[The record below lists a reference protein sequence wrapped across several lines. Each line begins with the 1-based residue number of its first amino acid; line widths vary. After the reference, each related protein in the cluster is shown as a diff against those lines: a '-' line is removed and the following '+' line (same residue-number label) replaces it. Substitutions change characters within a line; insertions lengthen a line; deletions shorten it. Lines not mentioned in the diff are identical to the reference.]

1 MKSSIFV
8 IMRKEL
14 MRFFLDKK
22 LVMNCVLLP
31 GLMIFVMYTLM
42 GNALENFTQVEDD
55 YKASVHVVNLPDS
68 IEGILASSDVMEV
81 EKIATDEIEA
91 DKTLLQQEELDLL
104 VVFPENFDAQVA
116 AYEATSGE
124 VAPNVEM
131 YYNSVSTESSSAY
144 DIMDELLSQYE
155 NSMANK
161 FDINNSDTD
170 YNMASEKDM
179 MGSVFSTMLPMLLL
193 TFLYSG
199 CISVAPESIAG
210 EKERGTITTML
221 VTPMKRSS
229 LAMGKIAALAI
240 IALLSGLSSTIGT
253 IASMPSLMGSA
264 TSDMNANVYGVAE
277 YALLGITIMSTV
289 IFLITIISIIS
300 AFAKSVKEAQ
310 TAVSP
315 LMIIVVV
322 VGISAMFA
330 SGAKEGV
337 AYYLI
342 PLYNSVQAM
351 VGIFSFEIVPMNIMV
366 AFISNIVYS
375 LVGVFVLTKM
385 FNSEKIMFS
394 R

>member
-1 MKSSIFV
+1 MKSSVFV

-22 LVMNCVLLP
+22 LVMNCILLP
-31 GLMIFVMYTLM
+31 GLMIFVMYTFM
-42 GNALENFTQVEDD
+42 GQAMESFTQVEDD

-68 IEGILASSDVMEV
+68 IEGMLDSADIMEV
-81 EKIATDEIEA
+81 EEITAEKIEA
-91 DKTLLQQEELDLL
+91 DKALLQQEELDLL
-104 VVFPENFDAQVA
+104 VVFPEDFDAQVA
-116 AYEATSGE
+116 VYETASGE
-124 VAPNVEM
+124 TAPNVEM
-131 YYNSVSTESSSAY
+131 YYNSVSNESSVAY
-144 DIMDELLSQYE
+144 DMMDDMLGQYE
-155 NSMANK
+155 NSMTNK
-161 FDINNSDTD
+161 FDINNADKE

-179 MGSVFSTMLPMLLL
+179 MGTMFSTLLPMLLL

-253 IASMPSLMGSA
+253 VVSMPSIMGSA
-264 TSDMNANVYGVAE
+264 SEGINANVYGVGE
-277 YALLGITIMSTV
+277 YTMLGITILSTV
-289 IFLITIISIIS
+289 VFLITIISIIS

-315 LMIIVVV
+315 LMIIVLV
-322 VGISAMFA
+322 VGITAMFGT
-330 SGAKEGV
+330 GAKEGI

-351 VGIFSFEIVPMNIMV
+351 IGIFSFEIVPMNIV
-366 AFISNIVYS
+366 VTFISNIVYS
-375 LVGVFVLTKM
+375 LAGVFVLAKM

>member
-1 MKSSIFV
+1 
-8 IMRKEL
+8 
-14 MRFFLDKK
+14 
-22 LVMNCVLLP
+22 
-31 GLMIFVMYTLM
+31 
-42 GNALENFTQVEDD
+42 
-55 YKASVHVVNLPDS
+55 
-68 IEGILASSDVMEV
+68 
-81 EKIATDEIEA
+81 
-91 DKTLLQQEELDLL
+91 
-104 VVFPENFDAQVA
+104 
-116 AYEATSGE
+116 
-124 VAPNVEM
+124 
-131 YYNSVSTESSSAY
+131 
-144 DIMDELLSQYE
+144 
-155 NSMANK
+155 MANK

-253 IASMPSLMGSA
+253 IASMPSLMGSD

>member
-8 IMRKEL
+8 VMRKEL

-31 GLMIFVMYTLM
+31 GIMIFVMYTFM
-42 GNALENFTQVEDD
+42 GQAMESFTQVEDD
-55 YKASVHVVNLPDS
+55 YKASVQVVNLPDS
-68 IEGILASSDVMEV
+68 IEGIMGSADVMEV
-81 EKIATDEIEA
+81 EKITSDKIEA
-91 DKTLLQQEELDLL
+91 GKTLLQQEELDLL
-104 VVFPENFDAQVA
+104 VVFPEDFDAQVA
-116 AYEATSGE
+116 AYKATSGE
-124 VAPNVEM
+124 AAPNVEM
-131 YYNSVSTESSSAY
+131 YYNSISNESNAAY
-144 DIMDELLSQYE
+144 DMMDDMLGQYE
-155 NSMANK
+155 NSMTNK
-161 FDINNSDTD
+161 FDINSGEKD
-170 YNMASEKDM
+170 YNMASEKDK
-179 MGSVFSTMLPMLLL
+179 MGTLFSTMLPMLLL

-240 IALLSGLSSTIGT
+240 IALLSGLSSTVGT
-253 IASMPSLMGSA
+253 IISMPNLMGTA
-264 TSDMNANVYGVAE
+264 TDEMNANVYGVGE
-277 YALLGITIMSTV
+277 YVLLGITILSTV

-315 LMIIVVV
+315 LMIIVIV
-322 VGISAMFA
+322 VGISAMFG
-330 SGAKEGV
+330 SGAQENIM
-337 AYYLI
+337 YYLV

-351 VGIFSFEIVPMNIMV
+351 IGIFSFEIVPMNIIV
-366 AFISNIVYS
+366 TFVSNIVYS
-375 LVGVFVLTKM
+375 LAGVFVLTKM

>member
-8 IMRKEL
+8 VMRKEL
-14 MRFFLDKK
+14 MRFFLDRK

-31 GLMIFVMYTLM
+31 GLMIFIMYTFM
-42 GNALENFTQVEDD
+42 GSALDNFSQVEDD

-68 IEGILASSDVMEV
+68 IGGMLASSDVMEV
-81 EKIATDEIEA
+81 EEITADKIEA

-104 VVFPENFDAQVA
+104 VVFPENFDTQVA
-116 AYEATSGE
+116 AYETASGE

-131 YYNSVSTESSSAY
+131 YYNSVSTESSTAY
-144 DIMDELLSQYE
+144 DMFDEMLGQYE
-155 NSMANK
+155 NEMTNK
-161 FDINNSDTD
+161 FDINNSDKD

-179 MGSVFSTMLPMLLL
+179 MGTLFSTMLPMLLL
-193 TFLYSG
+193 VFLYSG

-253 IASMPSLMGSA
+253 IASLPSLTG
-264 TSDMNANVYGVAE
+264 TEGMNANVYGVAE
-277 YALLGITIMSTV
+277 YVMLGITILSTV

-315 LMIIVVV
+315 LMIIVIV
-322 VGISAMFA
+322 VGISAMFG
-330 SGAKEGV
+330 SGAKEGIM
-337 AYYLI
+337 YYLI

-351 VGIFSFEIVPMNIMV
+351 IGIFSFEIVPVNIIV
-366 AFISNIVYS
+366 TFISNIVYS
-375 LVGVFVLTKM
+375 LAGVFVLTKM

-394 R
+394 K